1 MLAVAGGGQNIEC
14 IKILLSNKVDTSVL
28 DPLGNSILHI
38 AVSYNNVDALEYL
51 INNDQSLNIFERN
64 QKGETALSIA

>member
-14 IKILLSNKVDTSVL
+14 IKILLSSRVDTSIK

-38 AVSYNNVDALEYL
+38 AVAYNNVDALEYL
-51 INNDQSLNIFERN
+51 IKND
-64 QKGETALSIA
+64 